1 MSPPS
6 LGLVKA
12 IYTAGCSALKSMES
26 LMKYLVCCLIAFFSL
41 VESAEASVMFR
52 IPSLILGPE
61 GGGSDCGGA
70 CSPSSSF
77 LSETQ
82 SGLFELASEW
92 VWSPLS
98 SCGVRDGRYSCR
110 RLSDATTA
118 SCSESEQGRRFTALL
133 DGYRS
138 SFSLLTPVFKA
149 GIDIELERS
158 GAEQD
163 CLRTLRA
170 RL

>member
-1 MSPPS
+1 
-6 LGLVKA
+6 
-12 IYTAGCSALKSMES
+12 
-26 LMKYLVCCLIAFFSL
+26 MKYLVCCLIAFFSL

-52 IPSLILGPE
+52 VPSLLLGPV
-61 GGGSDCGGA
+61 GGGSNCGGA

-82 SGLFELASEW
+82 SDLFELASDW

-98 SCGVRDGRYSCR
+98 SCGLRDGRYSCR

-118 SCSESEQGRRFTALL
+118 SCSKSEQGRRFTALL

-138 SFSLLTPVFKA
+138 SFSLLTPVFRA
-149 GIDIELERS
+149 GIDLELERS
-158 GAEQD
+158 GSERH
-163 CLRTLRA
+163 CLTTLRS